1 MAAISTGAII
11 AMLASSLIS
20 GIFGE
25 SQAKKRER
33 MMQEY
38 LDLIKPE
45 FQYWSGQARGIN
57 PMVMEAIKA
66 QMAQYQGFGFPGGAG
81 GGI

>member
-1 MAAISTGAII
+1 MDPATLI
-11 AMLASSLIS
+11 AMFGSSILS
-20 GIFGE
+20 GMFGE

-33 MMQEY
+33 MLQEY

-45 FQYWSGQARGIN
+45 FEYWSGQARGIN
-57 PMVMEAIKA
+57 PMIMEAIKA
-66 QMAQYQGFGFPGGAG
+66 QMARYQGFGWPEG

>member
-1 MAAISTGAII
+1 MDPATIALILGST
-11 AMLASSLIS
+11 LFS

-25 SQAKKRER
+25 SEAKKRER
-33 MMQEY
+33 KLQEY
-38 LDLIKPE
+38 LDMIKPE

-57 PMVMEAIKA
+57 PMVLEAIKA
-66 QMAQYQGFGFPGGAG
+66 QMARYQGFGWPEG

>member
-1 MAAISTGAII
+1 MDAGTI
-11 AMLASSLIS
+11 ALILGSSLLPS
-20 GIFGE
+20 LFGE

-33 MMQEY
+33 MIQEY
-38 LDLIKPE
+38 LDMIKPE

-66 QMAQYQGFGFPGGAG
+66 QMARYQGSGWPEG
-81 GGI
+81 GG

>member
-1 MAAISTGAII
+1 MDPGTIAII
-11 AMLASSLIS
+11 LGSSLLS
-20 GIFGE
+20 GMFGE

-33 MMQEY
+33 MIQEY

-45 FQYWSGQARGIN
+45 FQYWSQQGREIN
-57 PMVMEAIKA
+57 PMILEAIKA
-66 QMAQYQGFGFPGGAG
+66 QMARYQGFGWPSQG

>member
-1 MAAISTGAII
+1 MDAATI
-11 AMLASSLIS
+11 AVILGSSLLS

-33 MMQEY
+33 MIQEY
-38 LDLIKPE
+38 LDMIKPE

-57 PMVMEAIKA
+57 PMVLEAIKA
-66 QMAQYQGFGFPGGAG
+66 QMARYQGFGWPAEG
-81 GGI
+81 GG

>member
-1 MAAISTGAII
+1 MEPLSTGAII
-11 AMLASSLIS
+11 AILGSSLLS

-25 SQAKKRER
+25 SKARKQER
-33 MMQEY
+33 MLQEY
-38 LDLIKPE
+38 LDMIKPE
-45 FQYWSGQARGIN
+45 FEYWSGQARGIN

-66 QMAQYQGFGFPGGAG
+66 QMGRYQGFGWPEG

>member
-1 MAAISTGAII
+1 MDPGTIAII
-11 AMLASSLIS
+11 LGSSLLS
-20 GIFGE
+20 GMFGE

-33 MMQEY
+33 MLQEY
-38 LDLIKPE
+38 LNMIKPE
-45 FQYWSGQARGIN
+45 FEYWSGQARGIN

-66 QMAQYQGFGFPGGAG
+66 QMARYQGFGWPEG

>member
-1 MAAISTGAII
+1 MDAGTI
-11 AMLASSLIS
+11 ALILGSSLLPS
-20 GIFGE
+20 LFGE

-33 MMQEY
+33 MIQEY
-38 LDLIKPE
+38 LDMIKPE

-66 QMAQYQGFGFPGGAG
+66 QMARYQGFGWPEG
-81 GGI
+81 GG